1 MSEFESGQS
10 GDAVE
15 SLRRLSAAA
24 QRGDESAYRAI
35 HARLDA
41 GLRRFLMKRTRDD
54 AELAEELAQ
63 RSWVALW
70 EALRDGRYDPQRSAL
85 TTFLYGVGY
94 KQFLQHARRT
104 RSGLRLVNDLDAQA
118 EQMFAAT
125 DDPAEFVRAC
135 EVLDAVRECLR
146 GDGAAAAE
154 LTVAERAI
162 LAAIARGESERQL
175 ARRLSLAPSTVNS
188 RKQLALKKLQDYLER
203 IGHAPDSAK
212 QSSVAGE

>member
-1 MSEFESGQS
+1 MSELEPGQS

-24 QRGDESAYRAI
+24 QQGDERAYRAI

-70 EALRDGRYDPQRSAL
+70 EALRDGRYDPRRSAL

-94 KQFLQHARRT
+94 KQYLQHSRRA

-118 EQMFAAT
+118 ERMFAST

-135 EVLDAVRECLR
+135 ELLDAVRECLR
-146 GDGAAAAE
+146 GDGRAPE
-154 LTVAERAI
+154 LTADERAI
-162 LAAIARGESERQL
+162 LGAIAAGESERQL
-175 ARRLSLAPSTVNS
+175 AARLGLAPSTVNA
-188 RKQLALKKLQDYLER
+188 RKQLALQKLQDYLER
-203 IGHAPDSAK
+203 AGHAPDSAK
-212 QSSVAGE
+212 QSSLAGK

>member
-1 MSEFESGQS
+1 MSESESGQRQQA
-10 GDAVE
+10 DE

-24 QRGDESAYRAI
+24 RRGDENAYHAI

-70 EALRDGRYDPQRSAL
+70 EALRDGRYDPERSAL

-94 KQFLQHARRT
+94 KQYLQHLRRT
-104 RSGLRLVNDLDAQA
+104 RGALRLVNDLDAQA
-118 EQMFAAT
+118 EELFAQS

-135 EVLDAVRECLR
+135 ELLDAVRDCLR
-146 GDGAAAAE
+146 EGGGAAD
-154 LTVAERAI
+154 LSPDERQI
-162 LAAIARGESERQL
+162 LAAVAAGQSERQL
-175 ARRLSLAPSTVNS
+175 AAKLGVAPSTINS
-188 RKQLALKKLQDYLER
+188 RKQLAFQKLHVFLQRL
-203 IGHAPDSAK
+203 GHAPDSSK
-212 QSSVAGE
+212 QASLRSE